1 MPSNNQ
7 IAVRFAEIAKILETE
22 DDLKAFQ
29 RHLEDV
35 LSGESFVLSGESFR
49 SSHRSGQFLRHVVE
63 QAIKGRI
70 DSLRERVI
78 GAELFN
84 R

>member
-29 RHLEDV
+29 RHLED
-35 LSGESFVLSGESFR
+35 VLSGESFR

>member
-1 MPSNNQ
+1 MSSNNQ

-22 DDLKAFQ
+22 DDLKAFH
-29 RHLEDV
+29 RHLED
-35 LSGESFVLSGESFR
+35 VLSGESFR

-63 QAIKGRI
+63 QAIQGRI